1 MLNWG
6 YAVKPRFTKP
16 EEFNRRVGIFKRY
29 AEDALIK
36 TQVTFKEE
44 FYKRVNPS
52 SGTHMRSKR
61 VLALLKTSYEITR
74 TEDDMRTEVT
84 LVGNSTAMAI
94 ANINEFGGTIR
105 PKGAK
110 LLTIPKHLNPALSG
124 RARTFSNARWAQLS
138 SGPALVKS
146 VPKTPA
152 VRKARGS
159 KQAKPTRHARSPKA
173 SRAEFNVLY
182 WGKESVTIKPKHF
195 FRDTSKAVMDHIKET
210 YPRALRRAWDAIWT
224 T

>member
-1 MLNWG
+1 MLHWG

-16 EEFNRRVGIFKRY
+16 EEFKQRIEIFKNY
-29 AEDALIK
+29 AGDALFDTKIK
-36 TQVTFKEE
+36 FSEE

-52 SGTHMRSKR
+52 SGTHMKSKR
-61 VLALLKTSYEITR
+61 VLALLNIRHENIQTEKDIRTEITL
-74 TEDDMRTEVT
+74 EGDA
-84 LVGNSTAMAI
+84 TALAI

-105 PKGAK
+105 PKGSK

-124 RARTFSNARWAQLS
+124 KARTFSNAKWAQLS

-146 VPKTPA
+146 LPKTPSA
-152 VRKARGS
+152 RSARKAKAPKR
-159 KQAKPTRHARSPKA
+159 AIHARTSKTP
-173 SRAEFNVLY
+173 RAEFRVLY
-182 WGKESVTIKPKHF
+182 WGKESVRIKPKHF
-195 FRDTSKAVMDHIKET
+195 FRDTSVVVMEYIKET